1 MKHIALSTLFTA
13 LVLCAGHARATDM
26 PIFDAHIHYSHDA
39 WEQAPPAEAIAIL
52 RKAGLKYALVSSSGD
67 EGTQRLAALAPDLV
81 LPALRPYRM
90 RGETSSWMR
99 DESVVRFLEDR
110 LSKSRYVAIGEF
122 HLYGKDADL
131 PVPRRMVA
139 LAKQYKLVLHA
150 HSDADAVNRIFQQYP
165 EARVIW
171 AHSGFDHPELVS
183 EQLRKHKNLWSDL
196 ASRTDH
202 GSGASVPAS
211 WRSLFEEFP
220 DRFMVGSD
228 TYTPERWHYI
238 GEHAKWSRAWLG
250 SLPRPLAEKIA
261 WRNAETLFANYLPKI
276 ASVAVAK

>member
-13 LVLCAGHARATDM
+13 LVLCAGLARATDM

-39 WEQAPPAEAIAIL
+39 WEQTPPPEAIAIL

-99 DESVVRFLEDR
+99 NESVIRFLEDR

-131 PVPRRMVA
+131 PVPRRMIA

-171 AHSGFDHPELVS
+171 AHSGFDHPELIA

-196 ASRTDH
+196 AFRTDH
-202 GSGASVPAS
+202 GSGASVPAT

-238 GEHAKWSRAWLG
+238 GEHARWSRAWLG
-250 SLPRPLAEKIA
+250 SLPRPLAEMIA
-261 WRNAETLFANYLPKI
+261 WRNAETLFANYLPNI
-276 ASVAVAK
+276 ASVSGTK